1 MCQCAFALQ
10 RRNVAL
16 KSNISLK
23 TAPQNFFV
31 RILWRSNEIV
41 MVIKTKII
49 VFAIRFE
56 TLGKFIL
63 FPFTNVQWIVLYIVQ
78 LSKCTQ
84 KNIFFW
90 NIFSDFFL
98 FRMRPN
104 FSFFRIAW
112 YVVVFKKMKMNQ
124 EGRVKTKKNTW
135 HENWQEL
142 ETYTTKN
149 LYMCYVILISTLLII
164 VRYPYNM

>member
-1 MCQCAFALQ
+1 MPCLRTAEKKCCPQVEHIIKNRSPKFFCAYTLY
-10 RRNVAL
+10 
-16 KSNISLK
+16 
-23 TAPQNFFV
+23 
-31 RILWRSNEIV
+31 ILWRSNEIV

-56 TLGKFIL
+56 TLGKFVL

-124 EGRVKTKKNTW
+124 EGRVKTEKKITGMRIG
-135 HENWQEL
+135 
-142 ETYTTKN
+142 KN
-149 LYMCYVILISTLLII
+149 LKHIQPKICICDID
-164 VRYPYNM
+164 

>member
-1 MCQCAFALQ
+1 MCLRTAEKKCCPQVEHIIKNRSPKFFCAYTYYEDRTRLWWLSKQKLLFLPSD
-10 RRNVAL
+10 L
-16 KSNISLK
+16 KHWVNLFYSLL
-23 TAPQNFFV
+23 
-31 RILWRSNEIV
+31 RMYNEY
-41 MVIKTKII
+41 
-49 VFAIRFE
+49 
-56 TLGKFIL
+56 
-63 FPFTNVQWIVLYIVQ
+63 WIVLYIVQ

-124 EGRVKTKKNTW
+124 EGRVKTKKKKKYLAWELARTW
-135 HENWQEL
+135 NIYNQ
-142 ETYTTKN
+142 KFV
-149 LYMCYVILISTLLII
+149 YVLCDID
-164 VRYPYNM
+164 

>member
-23 TAPQNFFV
+23 TTPQNFFV

-49 VFAIRFE
+49 VFEIRFE
-56 TLGKFIL
+56 TLSKFIL
-63 FPFTNVQWIVLYIVQ
+63 FPFRNVRWIVQIYVVQ

-90 NIFSDFFL
+90 NIFSDLFL

-124 EGRVKTKKNTW
+124 EGRVKTKKKYLAWELARTW
-135 HENWQEL
+135 NMYNQ
-142 ETYTTKN
+142 KFV
-149 LYMCYVILISTLLII
+149 YVLCDID
-164 VRYPYNM
+164 